1 MDLVKVETRVEIV
14 VMLVTFPLSMYEQM
28 QNEIAVEIR
37 VGGLH
42 LDGYDIGRGLEVIAS
57 CSFELGILFAKKE

>member
-1 MDLVKVETRVEIV
+1 
-14 VMLVTFPLSMYEQM
+14 MLVTFPLSMYEQM

-42 LDGYDIGRGLEVIAS
+42 LDGYDICRGLKVVAS